1 MTWIKS
7 IIDTPAITLTYYFNC
22 RIETT
27 LPTSKLVSTKPPEPI
42 TMTSTGPVSATA
54 PQVNYCQLTDISN
67 YYLTISFVLCI
78 DFGYLVRDER
88 DHIVRRVS
96 QFTNVPIN
104 KITIYRILVEN
115 QQQLYKHTQQPPALT
130 CTDRKSLD
138 HSFGDSS
145 GWMPDYTGYKAS
157 VDVHFKCKDA
167 RMVFELVKKIKYEI
181 SLNKLHDHTGFHVI
195 GWVLNRW
202 HCLTSTTTAT
212 STATITATTETSTL

>member
-1 MTWIKS
+1 M
-7 IIDTPAITLTYYFNC
+7 A
-22 RIETT
+22 TT
-27 LPTSKLVSTKPPEPI
+27 E
-42 TMTSTGPVSATA
+42 PVSVTTA
-54 PQVNYCQLTDISN
+54 PVNYCQFTDVSN
-67 YYLTISFVLCI
+67 YYLTISFVLCV

-115 QQQLYKHTQQPPALT
+115 QQQLYKHIQQPPALT

-145 GWMPDYTGYKAS
+145 GWMLDYTGYKAS

-202 HCLTSTTTAT
+202 HCSKSTTTAT
-212 STATITATTETSTL
+212 STP